1 MLISTPPPDRHI
13 IILMRAIFNV
23 YINYYRCAK
32 AIHSK
37 ALQYT
42 IIIFLSCTTAY
53 FPRNLL
59 TVSCFHLL
67 CFLCTYHYY
76 NPSSANC
83 LHLPSRCFRAPGTL
97 TFIFPK
103 KSLWGNIEAQVM
115 RYLLSL
121 PSAWL
126 GWHPSFSTYP
136 EDSFHLFS
144 EDNSVSSSSD
154 FPDSPPYS
162 GKVRLPVISSKYMR
176 DKFLEQVWKYLY
188 STLLCLILKFKV
200 KYFPSEFWKQCS
212 LAS

>member
-1 MLISTPPPDRHI
+1 MS
-13 IILMRAIFNV
+13 AIFNV

-53 FPRNLL
+53 FPWNLL
-59 TVSCFHLL
+59 ILSCFRLL
-67 CFLCTYHYY
+67 CFLCTHHCYSP
-76 NPSSANC
+76 NSANC
-83 LHLPSRCFRAPGTL
+83 RNLLSRCFRAPGTPS
-97 TFIFPK
+97 FIFPEK
-103 KSLWGNIEAQVM
+103 PLWGNIEAQVM
-115 RYLLSL
+115 RYLPSL
-121 PSAWL
+121 PSAWF

-136 EDSFHLFS
+136 AESFHLSS

-162 GKVRLPVISSKYMR
+162 GKVSLPVMR
-176 DKFLEQVWKYLY
+176 DIFLEQVWKYLY
-188 STLLCLILKFKV
+188 STLLCLILEFKV
-200 KYFPSEFWKQCS
+200 KHFPSEFWKQCS